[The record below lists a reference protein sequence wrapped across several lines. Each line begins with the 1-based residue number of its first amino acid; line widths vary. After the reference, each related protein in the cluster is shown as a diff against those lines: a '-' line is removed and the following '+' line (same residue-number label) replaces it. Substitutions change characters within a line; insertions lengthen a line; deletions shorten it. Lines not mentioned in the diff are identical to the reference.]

1 MNEGEL
7 FYAGEDNRPDVQGMR
22 PGAEQGRAGQEVR
35 ARPQPRPG
43 EVDTIGANDL
53 SFSPDEYLGRIASVR
68 NRMVDQ
74 GLSALIV
81 TDPANVYYLTGYNAW
96 SFYTPQLLFVPASGP
111 LTLFLR
117 DMDARGAMHTSWLP
131 PEDIVGYPERYVQR
145 PHIHPFDWVSFALR
159 QRWEVARAS
168 SSPVGV
174 EMDSHFFSP
183 RAFRSLVNG
192 VPEWRLVDS
201 FELVN
206 WIRAIK
212 SPAEVALMHTA
223 AEVTTEAMNAALGTI
238 GVGVAQNE
246 VAAEIAAA
254 QARGRGNAWGDY
266 PAIVPLLPTGES
278 ADTPHLSWTN
288 RRFIDDESVS
298 IELAGVHRRYH
309 VPLARTAVVGKPK
322 QELIRLEGVVA
333 EALAAVLD
341 VAGPEVPTAELAR
354 TWNRVLALAGLEKPS
369 RLGYSIGIGYPP
381 DWGERTISIRT
392 EDDQFLEAGMTF
404 HLICGMWMNGYGYE
418 LSESILITD
427 TGCDTF
433 TAFPRELI
441 RV

>member
-53 SFSPDEYLGRIASVR
+53 FFSPDEYLGRIASVR
-68 NRMVDQ
+68 NRMIDQ

-81 TDPANVYYLTGYNAW
+81 TDPANIYYVTGYNAW
-96 SFYTPQLLFVPASGP
+96 SFYTPQLLFVPAAGP

-117 DMDARGAMHTSWLP
+117 DMDARGATHTSWLP

-212 SPAEVALMHTA
+212 SPAEVALMRTA
-223 AEVTTEAMNAALGTI
+223 AEVTTESMNAALGTI

-254 QARGRGNAWGDY
+254 QARGRGGAWGDY

-288 RRFIDDESVS
+288 RKFIDDESVS

-341 VAGPEVPTAELAR
+341 VAAPEVPTAELAR

>member
-43 EVDTIGANDL
+43 EVDTIGANNL

-96 SFYTPQLLFVPASGP
+96 SFYTPQLLFVPAAGP

-117 DMDARGAMHTSWLP
+117 DMDAKGAMHTSWLP

-145 PHIHPFDWVSFALR
+145 PHIHPFDWVAFALR

-212 SPAEVALMHTA
+212 SPAEVALMRNA
-223 AEVTTEAMNAALGTI
+223 AEVTTESMNAALGTI
-238 GVGVAQNE
+238 GVGIAQNE

-254 QARGRGNAWGDY
+254 QARGRGGAWGDY

-278 ADTPHLSWTN
+278 ADTPHLSWTD
-288 RRFIDDESVS
+288 RKFIDDESVS

-333 EALAAVLD
+333 EALSAVLE
-341 VAGPEVPTAELAR
+341 VAAPEVATAELAR

>member
-7 FYAGEDNRPDVQGMR
+7 FSAGDQARPELAGMR
-22 PGAEQGRAGQEVR
+22 PGSDQGRASQDVR
-35 ARPQPRPG
+35 SRPEPRPG
-43 EVDTIGANDL
+43 DVDTIGSRSL
-53 SFSPDEYLGRIASVR
+53 TFSPEEYLGRIAAVR
-68 NRMVDQ
+68 GRMSDQ

-81 TDPANVYYLTGYNAW
+81 TDPANIYYLTGYNAW

-117 DMDARGAMHTSWLP
+117 DMDAHGATHTSWLP

-145 PHIHPFDWVSFALR
+145 PHIHPFDWVAFALR

-168 SSPVGV
+168 ATPVGV

-183 RAFRSLVNG
+183 RAFRALVNG

-212 SPAEVALMHTA
+212 SADEVAIMRSA
-223 AEVTTEAMNAALGTI
+223 AEVTTAAMDAALGTL
-238 GVGVAQNE
+238 GVGIGQHE
-246 VAAEIAAA
+246 VASAIAAA
-254 QARGRGNAWGDY
+254 QARGRGRAWGDY
-266 PAIVPLLPTGES
+266 PAIVPMLPTGES
-278 ADTPHLSWTN
+278 ADTPHLTWSD
-288 RRFIDDESVS
+288 RRFVADEAVSV
-298 IELAGVHRRYH
+298 ELAGVHRRYH
-309 VPLARTAVVGKPK
+309 VPLARTAVVGRPR
-322 QELIRLEGVVA
+322 QELVRLEGVVA
-333 EALAAVLD
+333 EALAAVLE
-341 VAGPEVPTAELAR
+341 AAAPGTATAELAR
-354 TWNRVLALAGLEKPS
+354 TWNRILAVAGLEKPS

-392 EDDQFLEAGMTF
+392 EDEQVLEAGMTF

-418 LSESILITD
+418 LSESILVTD
-427 TGCDTF
+427 TGCEAF
-433 TAFPRELI
+433 TSFPREII
-441 RV
+441 RL

>member
-22 PGAEQGRAGQEVR
+22 PGAQQGRAGQEVR

-43 EVDTIGANDL
+43 EVDTIGANNL

-96 SFYTPQLLFVPASGP
+96 SFYTPQLLFVPAAGP

-117 DMDARGAMHTSWLP
+117 DMDAKGAMHTSWLP

-145 PHIHPFDWVSFALR
+145 PHIHPFDWVAFALR

-212 SPAEVALMHTA
+212 SPSEVALMRNA
-223 AEVTTEAMNAALGTI
+223 AEVTTESMNAALGTI
-238 GVGVAQNE
+238 GVGIAQNE

-254 QARGRGNAWGDY
+254 QARGRGSSWGDY

-278 ADTPHLSWTN
+278 ADTPHLSWTD
-288 RRFIDDESVS
+288 RKFIDDESVS

-333 EALAAVLD
+333 EALSAVLE
-341 VAGPEVPTAELAR
+341 VAAPEVPTAELAR

>member
-43 EVDTIGANDL
+43 EVDTIGANEL

-68 NRMVDQ
+68 NRMIGQ

-81 TDPANVYYLTGYNAW
+81 TDPANIYYLTGYNAW

-111 LTLFLR
+111 LTLFMR

-212 SPAEVALMHTA
+212 SPAEVALMHKA
-223 AEVTTEAMNAALGTI
+223 AEVTTESMNAALATI
-238 GVGVAQNE
+238 GDGVAQNE

-254 QARGRGNAWGDY
+254 QARGRGSAWGDY

-288 RRFIDDESVS
+288 RKFVADESVS

-322 QELIRLEGVVA
+322 QELIRLEGVVS

-341 VAGPEVPTAELAR
+341 VAAPEVPTAELAR

-392 EDDQFLEAGMTF
+392 EDDQILEAGMTF

-418 LSESILITD
+418 LSESVLITD

-433 TAFPRELI
+433 TDFPREII

>member
-7 FYAGEDNRPDVQGMR
+7 FSTSAEARPEVQGMR
-22 PGAEQGRAGQEVR
+22 PGAEQGRAGSDVR
-35 ARPQPRPG
+35 SRPEPRPG
-43 EVDTIGANDL
+43 EVDTIGARSL
-53 SFSPDEYLGRIASVR
+53 TFSPEEYLGRIAAVR
-68 NRMVDQ
+68 GRMRDQ

-81 TDPANVYYLTGYNAW
+81 TDPANLFYLTGYNAW
-96 SFYTPQLLFVPASGP
+96 SFYTPQLLFVPSAGP
-111 LTLFLR
+111 LTLFMR
-117 DMDARGAMHTSWLP
+117 DMDARGASHTSWLP

-145 PHIHPFDWVSFALR
+145 PHIHPFDWVAFALR

-168 SSPVGV
+168 ASPVGV

-183 RAFRSLVNG
+183 RAFRALVNG

-212 SPAEVALMHTA
+212 SPTEISLMRRA
-223 AEVTTEAMNAALGTI
+223 AEVTTAAMDAALGTL
-238 GVGVAQNE
+238 GVGVGQNE
-246 VAAEIAAA
+246 VAAAIAAA
-254 QARGRGNAWGDY
+254 QARGSGDSWGDY
-266 PAIVPLLPTGES
+266 PAIVPMLPTGES
-278 ADTPHLSWTN
+278 ADTPHLTWTD
-288 RRFIDDESVS
+288 RRFRADEAVS
-298 IELAGVHRRYH
+298 IELAGVCRRYH
-309 VPLARTAVVGKPK
+309 VPLARTAVVGQPR
-322 QELIRLEGVVA
+322 QELVRLEAVVA

-341 VAGPEVPTAELAR
+341 VAAPEVATAELAR

-392 EDDQFLEAGMTF
+392 EDEQVLEAGMTF

-427 TGCDTF
+427 TGCEAF
-433 TAFPRELI
+433 TSFPREVI
-441 RV
+441 RL

>member
-1 MNEGEL
+1 M
-7 FYAGEDNRPDVQGMR
+7 
-22 PGAEQGRAGQEVR
+22 
-35 ARPQPRPG
+35 
-43 EVDTIGANDL
+43 

-68 NRMVDQ
+68 NRMIDQ

-81 TDPANVYYLTGYNAW
+81 TDPANIYYLTGYNAW

-111 LTLFLR
+111 LTLFMR

-212 SPAEVALMHTA
+212 SPAEVALMHNA
-223 AEVTTEAMNAALGTI
+223 AEVTTESMNAALATI
-238 GVGVAQNE
+238 GAGVAQNE

-254 QARGRGNAWGDY
+254 QARGRGSAWGDY

-288 RRFIDDESVS
+288 RKFVADESVS

-322 QELIRLEGVVA
+322 QELIRLEGVVS

-341 VAGPEVPTAELAR
+341 VAAPEVPTAELAR

-392 EDDQFLEAGMTF
+392 EDDQILEAGMTF

-418 LSESILITD
+418 LSESVLITD

-433 TAFPRELI
+433 TDFPREII

>member
-7 FYAGEDNRPDVQGMR
+7 FYAGEDNRPDVYGMR

-43 EVDTIGANDL
+43 EVDTIGANEL
-53 SFSPDEYLGRIASVR
+53 LFSPEEYLGRIASVR

-96 SFYTPQLLFVPASGP
+96 SFYTPQLLFVPTAGP

-117 DMDARGAMHTSWLP
+117 DMDAKGAMHTSWLP

-145 PHIHPFDWVSFALR
+145 PHIHPFDWVAFALR

-212 SPAEVALMHTA
+212 SPAEVALMRKA
-223 AEVTTEAMNAALGTI
+223 AVVTTGAMDAALETI
-238 GVGVAQNE
+238 GLGVGQNE

-254 QARGRGNAWGDY
+254 QARGQGDIGGDY

-288 RRFIDDESVS
+288 RKFINDESVS

-333 EALAAVLD
+333 EALSAVLA
-341 VAGPEVPTAELAR
+341 VAEPEVPTAELAR
-354 TWNRVLALAGLEKPS
+354 TWNRALALAGLEKPS

-392 EDDQFLEAGMTF
+392 EDDQILAAGMTF

-418 LSESILITD
+418 LSEAILITD
-427 TGCDTF
+427 DGCDTF
-433 TAFPRELI
+433 TSFPRELI

>member
-7 FYAGEDNRPDVQGMR
+7 FYGGEDNRPDVQGMR

-96 SFYTPQLLFVPASGP
+96 SFYTPQLLYVPAAGP

-117 DMDARGAMHTSWLP
+117 DMDAKGAMHTSWLP

-145 PHIHPFDWVSFALR
+145 PHIHPFDWVAFALR

-212 SPAEVALMHTA
+212 SPAEVALMRNA
-223 AEVTTEAMNAALGTI
+223 AVVTTGAMDAALGTI
-238 GVGVAQNE
+238 GLGVGQNE

-254 QARGRGNAWGDY
+254 QARGQGDVGGDY

-278 ADTPHLSWTN
+278 ADTPHLSWTD
-288 RRFIDDESVS
+288 RKFINDESVS

-333 EALAAVLD
+333 EALSAVLT
-341 VAGPEVPTAELAR
+341 VAEPEVPTAELAR

-392 EDDQFLEAGMTF
+392 EDDQILEAGMTF

-418 LSESILITD
+418 LSESVLITD
-427 TGCDTF
+427 DGCDTF
-433 TAFPRELI
+433 TSFPRELI

>member
-43 EVDTIGANDL
+43 EVDTIGANNL

-96 SFYTPQLLFVPASGP
+96 SFYTPQLLFVPAAGP

-117 DMDARGAMHTSWLP
+117 DMDAKGAMHTSWLP

-145 PHIHPFDWVSFALR
+145 PHIHPFDWVAFALR

-212 SPAEVALMHTA
+212 SPAEVALMRNA
-223 AEVTTEAMNAALGTI
+223 AEVTTESMNAALGTI
-238 GVGVAQNE
+238 GVGIAQNE

-254 QARGRGNAWGDY
+254 QARGRGSSWGDY

-278 ADTPHLSWTN
+278 ADTPHLSWTD
-288 RRFIDDESVS
+288 RKFIDDESVS

-333 EALAAVLD
+333 EALSAVLE
-341 VAGPEVPTAELAR
+341 VAAPEVATAELAR

>member
-43 EVDTIGANDL
+43 EVDTIDANEL

-68 NRMVDQ
+68 NRMIDQ

-81 TDPANVYYLTGYNAW
+81 TDPANIYYLTGYNAW

-111 LTLFLR
+111 LTLFMR

-212 SPAEVALMHTA
+212 SPAEVALMHKA
-223 AEVTTEAMNAALGTI
+223 AEVTTESMNAALATI
-238 GVGVAQNE
+238 GDGVAQNE

-254 QARGRGNAWGDY
+254 QARGRGSAWGDY

-288 RRFIDDESVS
+288 RKFVADESVS

-322 QELIRLEGVVA
+322 QELIRLEGVVS

-341 VAGPEVPTAELAR
+341 VAAPEVPTAELAR

-392 EDDQFLEAGMTF
+392 EDDQILEAGMTF

-418 LSESILITD
+418 LSESVLITD

-433 TAFPRELI
+433 TDFPREII

>member
-1 MNEGEL
+1 
-7 FYAGEDNRPDVQGMR
+7 MR
-22 PGAEQGRAGQEVR
+22 PGAQQGRAAQEVR

-43 EVDTIGANDL
+43 EVDTIGANEL

-81 TDPANVYYLTGYNAW
+81 TDPANIYYLTGYNAW
-96 SFYTPQLLFVPASGP
+96 SFYTPQLLYVPAAGP

-117 DMDARGAMHTSWLP
+117 DMDARGATHTSWLP

-145 PHIHPFDWVSFALR
+145 PHIHPFDWVAFALR

-192 VPEWRLVDS
+192 IPEWRLVDS

-206 WIRAIK
+206 WIRAVK
-212 SPAEVALMHTA
+212 SPAEVALMRNA
-223 AEVTTEAMNAALGTI
+223 AEVTTESMNAALGTI
-238 GVGVAQNE
+238 GAGIAQNE

-254 QARGRGNAWGDY
+254 QARGRGSAWGDY
-266 PAIVPLLPTGES
+266 PAIVPMMPTGES
-278 ADTPHLSWTN
+278 ADTPHLSWSD
-288 RRFIDDESVS
+288 RKFIADESVS

-341 VAGPEVPTAELAR
+341 VAAPDVPTAELAR

-418 LSESILITD
+418 LSESVLITD

-433 TAFPRELI
+433 TTFPRELI

>member
-1 MNEGEL
+1 M
-7 FYAGEDNRPDVQGMR
+7 
-22 PGAEQGRAGQEVR
+22 
-35 ARPQPRPG
+35 
-43 EVDTIGANDL
+43 

-96 SFYTPQLLFVPASGP
+96 SFYTPQLLFVPAAGP

-117 DMDARGAMHTSWLP
+117 DMDAKGAMHTSWLP

-145 PHIHPFDWVSFALR
+145 PHIHPFDWVAFALR

-212 SPAEVALMHTA
+212 SPAEVALMRNA
-223 AEVTTEAMNAALGTI
+223 AEVTTESMNAALGTI
-238 GVGVAQNE
+238 GVGIAQNE

-254 QARGRGNAWGDY
+254 QARGRGSSWGDY

-278 ADTPHLSWTN
+278 ADTPHLSWTD
-288 RRFIDDESVS
+288 RKFIDDESVS

-333 EALAAVLD
+333 EALSAVLE
-341 VAGPEVPTAELAR
+341 VAAPEVATAELAR

>member
-1 MNEGEL
+1 MW
-7 FYAGEDNRPDVQGMR
+7 
-22 PGAEQGRAGQEVR
+22 
-35 ARPQPRPG
+35 
-43 EVDTIGANDL
+43 
-53 SFSPDEYLGRIASVR
+53 FSPDEYLGRIASVR

-96 SFYTPQLLFVPASGP
+96 SFYTPQLLFVPAAGP

-117 DMDARGAMHTSWLP
+117 DMDARGAAHTSWLP

-145 PHIHPFDWVSFALR
+145 PHIHPFDWVAFALR

-212 SPAEVALMHTA
+212 SPSEVALMRNA
-223 AEVTTEAMNAALGTI
+223 AEVTTESMNAALGTI
-238 GVGVAQNE
+238 GVGIAQNE

-254 QARGRGNAWGDY
+254 QARGRGSSWGDY

-278 ADTPHLSWTN
+278 ADTPHLSWTD
-288 RRFIDDESVS
+288 RKFIDDESVS

-333 EALAAVLD
+333 EALSAVLE
-341 VAGPEVPTAELAR
+341 VAAPEVATAELAR

>member
-43 EVDTIGANDL
+43 EVDTIGANNL

-96 SFYTPQLLFVPASGP
+96 SFYTPQLLFVPAAGP

-117 DMDARGAMHTSWLP
+117 DMDAKGAMHTSWLP

-145 PHIHPFDWVSFALR
+145 PHIHPFDWVAFALR

-212 SPAEVALMHTA
+212 SPAEVALMRNA
-223 AEVTTEAMNAALGTI
+223 AEVTTESMNAALGSI
-238 GVGVAQNE
+238 GVGIAQNE

-254 QARGRGNAWGDY
+254 QARGRGSSWGDY

-278 ADTPHLSWTN
+278 ADTPHLSWTD
-288 RRFIDDESVS
+288 RKFIDDESVS

-333 EALAAVLD
+333 EALSAVLE
-341 VAGPEVPTAELAR
+341 VAAPEVATAELAR

>member
-22 PGAEQGRAGQEVR
+22 PGAQQGRAAQEVG

-43 EVDTIGANDL
+43 EVDTIGANEL

-81 TDPANVYYLTGYNAW
+81 TDPANIYYLTGYNAW
-96 SFYTPQLLFVPASGP
+96 SFYTPQLLYVPAAGP

-117 DMDARGAMHTSWLP
+117 DMDARGATHTSWLP

-145 PHIHPFDWVSFALR
+145 PHIHPFDWVAFALR

-192 VPEWRLVDS
+192 IPEWRLVDS

-206 WIRAIK
+206 WIRAVK
-212 SPAEVALMHTA
+212 SPAEVALMRNA
-223 AEVTTEAMNAALGTI
+223 AEVTTESMNAALGTI
-238 GVGVAQNE
+238 GAGIAQNE

-254 QARGRGNAWGDY
+254 QARGRGSAWGDY
-266 PAIVPLLPTGES
+266 PAIVPMMPTGES
-278 ADTPHLSWTN
+278 ADTPHLSWSD
-288 RRFIDDESVS
+288 RKFIADESVS

-341 VAGPEVPTAELAR
+341 VAAPDVPTAELAR

-418 LSESILITD
+418 LSESALITD

-433 TAFPRELI
+433 TTFPRELI

>member
-43 EVDTIGANDL
+43 EVDTIGANEL
-53 SFSPDEYLGRIASVR
+53 SFPPDEYLGRIASVR
-68 NRMVDQ
+68 NRMIDQ

-81 TDPANVYYLTGYNAW
+81 TDPANIYYLTGYNAW

-111 LTLFLR
+111 LTLFMR

-212 SPAEVALMHTA
+212 SPAEVALMHKA
-223 AEVTTEAMNAALGTI
+223 AEVTTESMNAALATI
-238 GVGVAQNE
+238 GDGVAQNE

-254 QARGRGNAWGDY
+254 QARGRGSAWGDY

-288 RRFIDDESVS
+288 RKFVADESVS

-322 QELIRLEGVVA
+322 QELIRLEGVVS

-341 VAGPEVPTAELAR
+341 VAAPEVPTAELAR

-392 EDDQFLEAGMTF
+392 EDDQILEAGMTF

-418 LSESILITD
+418 LSESVLITD

-433 TAFPRELI
+433 TDFPREII

>member
-1 MNEGEL
+1 ML
-7 FYAGEDNRPDVQGMR
+7 
-22 PGAEQGRAGQEVR
+22 
-35 ARPQPRPG
+35 
-43 EVDTIGANDL
+43 
-53 SFSPDEYLGRIASVR
+53 
-68 NRMVDQ
+68 DQ
-74 GLSALIV
+74 GLAARIG
-81 TDPANVYYLTGYNAW
+81 TDPANIYYLTGYNAW

-111 LTLFLR
+111 LTLFMR

-212 SPAEVALMHTA
+212 SPAEVALMHKA
-223 AEVTTEAMNAALGTI
+223 AEVTTESMNAALATI
-238 GVGVAQNE
+238 GDGVAQNE

-254 QARGRGNAWGDY
+254 QARGRGSAWGDY

-288 RRFIDDESVS
+288 RKFVADESVS

-309 VPLARTAVVGKPK
+309 VPLARTAVGGKPK
-322 QELIRLEGVVA
+322 QELIRLEGVVS

-341 VAGPEVPTAELAR
+341 VAAPEVPTAELAR

-418 LSESILITD
+418 LSESVLITD

-433 TAFPRELI
+433 TDFPREII

>member
-43 EVDTIGANDL
+43 EVDTIGANEL

-68 NRMVDQ
+68 NRMIDQ

-81 TDPANVYYLTGYNAW
+81 TDPANIYYLTGYNAW

-111 LTLFLR
+111 LTLFMR

-212 SPAEVALMHTA
+212 SPAEVALMHKA
-223 AEVTTEAMNAALGTI
+223 AEVTTESMNAALATI
-238 GVGVAQNE
+238 GDGIAQNE

-254 QARGRGNAWGDY
+254 QARGRGSAWGDY

-288 RRFIDDESVS
+288 RKFVADESVS

-322 QELIRLEGVVA
+322 QELIRLEGVVS

-341 VAGPEVPTAELAR
+341 VAAPEVPTAELAR

-392 EDDQFLEAGMTF
+392 EDDQILEAGMTF

-418 LSESILITD
+418 LSESVLITD

-433 TAFPRELI
+433 TDFPREII

>member
-43 EVDTIGANDL
+43 EVDTIGANEL

-68 NRMVDQ
+68 NRMIDQ

-81 TDPANVYYLTGYNAW
+81 TDPANIYYLTGYNAW

-111 LTLFLR
+111 LTLFMR

-212 SPAEVALMHTA
+212 SPAEVALMHNA
-223 AEVTTEAMNAALGTI
+223 AEVTTESMNAALATI
-238 GVGVAQNE
+238 GAGVAQNE

-254 QARGRGNAWGDY
+254 QARGRGSAWGDY

-288 RRFIDDESVS
+288 RKFVADESVS

-322 QELIRLEGVVA
+322 QELIRLEGVVS

-341 VAGPEVPTAELAR
+341 VAAPEVPTAELAR

-392 EDDQFLEAGMTF
+392 EDDQILEAGMTF

-418 LSESILITD
+418 LSESVLITD

-433 TAFPRELI
+433 TDFPREII

>member
-96 SFYTPQLLFVPASGP
+96 SFYTPQLLFVPAAGP
-111 LTLFLR
+111 LTLFMR
-117 DMDARGAMHTSWLP
+117 DMDAQGAMHTSWLP

-145 PHIHPFDWVSFALR
+145 PHIHPFDWVAFALR

-212 SPAEVALMHTA
+212 SPAEVALMRNA
-223 AEVTTEAMNAALGTI
+223 AEVTTESMNAALGTI
-238 GVGVAQNE
+238 GVGIAQNE

-254 QARGRGNAWGDY
+254 QARGRGSSWGDY

-288 RRFIDDESVS
+288 RKFVDDESVS

-322 QELIRLEGVVA
+322 QELIRLEGVVS
-333 EALAAVLD
+333 EALSAVLE
-341 VAGPEVPTAELAR
+341 VAAPEVPTAEFAR

-392 EDDQFLEAGMTF
+392 EDDQILEAGMTF

-418 LSESILITD
+418 LSESVLITD

-433 TAFPRELI
+433 TDFPREII

>member
-96 SFYTPQLLFVPASGP
+96 SFYTPQLLFVPAAGP

-117 DMDARGAMHTSWLP
+117 DMDARGATHTSWLP

-223 AEVTTEAMNAALGTI
+223 AEVTTESMDAALGTI
-238 GVGVAQNE
+238 GIGVAQNE

-288 RRFIDDESVS
+288 RKFIDDESVS

-309 VPLARTAVVGKPK
+309 VPLARTAVMGKPK

-341 VAGPEVPTAELAR
+341 VAAPEVPTAELAR

>member
-43 EVDTIGANDL
+43 EVDTIGANNL

-96 SFYTPQLLFVPASGP
+96 SFYTPQLLFVPAAGP

-117 DMDARGAMHTSWLP
+117 DMDAKGAMHTSWLP

-145 PHIHPFDWVSFALR
+145 PHIHPFDWVAFALR

-212 SPAEVALMHTA
+212 SPAEVALMRNA
-223 AEVTTEAMNAALGTI
+223 AEVTTESMNAALGGI
-238 GVGVAQNE
+238 GVGIAQNE

-254 QARGRGNAWGDY
+254 QARGRGSSWGDY

-278 ADTPHLSWTN
+278 ADTPHLSWTD
-288 RRFIDDESVS
+288 RKFIDDESVS

-333 EALAAVLD
+333 EALSAVLE
-341 VAGPEVPTAELAR
+341 VAAPEVATAELAR

>member
-22 PGAEQGRAGQEVR
+22 PGAQQGRAGQEVR

-43 EVDTIGANDL
+43 EVDTIGANNL
-53 SFSPDEYLGRIASVR
+53 WFSPDEYLGRIASVR

-96 SFYTPQLLFVPASGP
+96 SFYTPQLLFVPAAGP

-117 DMDARGAMHTSWLP
+117 DMDARGAAHTSWLP

-145 PHIHPFDWVSFALR
+145 PHIHPFDWVAFALR

-212 SPAEVALMHTA
+212 SPSEVALMRNA
-223 AEVTTEAMNAALGTI
+223 AEVTTEAMNAALGAI

-254 QARGRGNAWGDY
+254 QARGRGSSWGDY

-278 ADTPHLSWTN
+278 ADTPHLSWTD
-288 RRFIDDESVS
+288 RKFIDDESVS

-333 EALAAVLD
+333 EALSAVLE
-341 VAGPEVPTAELAR
+341 VAAPEVPTAELAR

>member
-22 PGAEQGRAGQEVR
+22 PGAQQGRAAQEVR

-43 EVDTIGANDL
+43 EVDTIGANEL

-81 TDPANVYYLTGYNAW
+81 TDPANIYYLTGYNAW
-96 SFYTPQLLFVPASGP
+96 SFYTPQLLYVPAAGP

-117 DMDARGAMHTSWLP
+117 DMDARGATHTSWLP

-145 PHIHPFDWVSFALR
+145 PHIHPFDWVAFALR

-192 VPEWRLVDS
+192 IPEWRLVDS

-206 WIRAIK
+206 WIRAVK
-212 SPAEVALMHTA
+212 SPAEVALMRNA
-223 AEVTTEAMNAALGTI
+223 AEVTTESMNAALGTI
-238 GVGVAQNE
+238 GAGIAQNE

-254 QARGRGNAWGDY
+254 QARGRGSAWGDY
-266 PAIVPLLPTGES
+266 PAIVPMMPTGES
-278 ADTPHLSWTN
+278 ADTPHLSWSD
-288 RRFIDDESVS
+288 RKFIADESVS

-341 VAGPEVPTAELAR
+341 VAAPDVPTAELAR

-418 LSESILITD
+418 LSESVLITD

-433 TAFPRELI
+433 TTFPRELI

>member
-22 PGAEQGRAGQEVR
+22 PGARQGRAGQEVR

-43 EVDTIGANDL
+43 EVDTIGANNL
-53 SFSPDEYLGRIASVR
+53 WFSPDEYLGRIASVR

-96 SFYTPQLLFVPASGP
+96 SFYTPQLLFVPAAGP

-117 DMDARGAMHTSWLP
+117 DMDARGAAHTSWLP

-145 PHIHPFDWVSFALR
+145 PHIHPFDWVAFALR

-212 SPAEVALMHTA
+212 SPSEVALMRNA
-223 AEVTTEAMNAALGTI
+223 AEVTTESMNAALGTI
-238 GVGVAQNE
+238 GVGIAQNE

-254 QARGRGNAWGDY
+254 QARGRGSSWGDY

-278 ADTPHLSWTN
+278 ADTPHLSWTD
-288 RRFIDDESVS
+288 RKFIDDESVS

-333 EALAAVLD
+333 EALSAVLE
-341 VAGPEVPTAELAR
+341 VAAPEVATAELAR

>member
-53 SFSPDEYLGRIASVR
+53 LFSPEEYLGRIASVR

-81 TDPANVYYLTGYNAW
+81 TDPANIYYLTGYNAW
-96 SFYTPQLLFVPASGP
+96 SFYTPQLLFVPAAGP

-117 DMDARGAMHTSWLP
+117 DMDARGATHTSWLP

-145 PHIHPFDWVSFALR
+145 PHIHPFDWVAFALR

-174 EMDSHFFSP
+174 EMDSYFFSP

-212 SPAEVALMHTA
+212 SPAEVALMRNA
-223 AEVTTEAMNAALGTI
+223 AEVTTESMNAALGTI
-238 GVGVAQNE
+238 GAGVAQNE

-254 QARGRGNAWGDY
+254 QIRGRGSAWGDY

-278 ADTPHLSWTN
+278 ADTPHLSWSD
-288 RRFIDDESVS
+288 RKFIDDESVS

-322 QELIRLEGVVA
+322 QELVRLEGVVA

-341 VAGPEVPTAELAR
+341 VAAPEVPTAELAR

-418 LSESILITD
+418 LSESVLITD

-433 TAFPRELI
+433 TAFPREII

>member
-53 SFSPDEYLGRIASVR
+53 LFSPDEYLGRISSVR

-96 SFYTPQLLFVPASGP
+96 SFYTPQLLFVPAAGP

-117 DMDARGAMHTSWLP
+117 DMDARGATHTSWLP

-192 VPEWRLVDS
+192 IPEWRLVDS

-212 SPAEVALMHTA
+212 SPAEVALMRNA
-223 AEVTTEAMNAALGTI
+223 AEVTTESMNAALGTI

-254 QARGRGNAWGDY
+254 QARGRGSAWGDY
-266 PAIVPLLPTGES
+266 PAIVPLLPTAES
-278 ADTPHLSWTN
+278 ADTPHLSWSD
-288 RRFIDDESVS
+288 RKFIDDESVS

-341 VAGPEVPTAELAR
+341 VAAPDVPTAELAR

-418 LSESILITD
+418 LSESVLVTD

-433 TAFPRELI
+433 T
-441 RV
+441 

>member
-22 PGAEQGRAGQEVR
+22 PGARQGRAGQEVR

-43 EVDTIGANDL
+43 EVDTIGANNL

-96 SFYTPQLLFVPASGP
+96 SFYTPQLLFVPAAGP

-117 DMDARGAMHTSWLP
+117 DMDARGAAHTSWLP

-145 PHIHPFDWVSFALR
+145 PHIHPFDWVAFALR

-212 SPAEVALMHTA
+212 SPSEVALMRNA
-223 AEVTTEAMNAALGTI
+223 AEVTTESMNAALGTI
-238 GVGVAQNE
+238 GVGIAQNE

-254 QARGRGNAWGDY
+254 QARGRGSSWGDY

-278 ADTPHLSWTN
+278 ADTPHLSWTD
-288 RRFIDDESVS
+288 RKFIDDESVS

-333 EALAAVLD
+333 EALSAVLE
-341 VAGPEVPTAELAR
+341 VAAPEVATAELAR

>member
-1 MNEGEL
+1 M
-7 FYAGEDNRPDVQGMR
+7 F
-22 PGAEQGRAGQEVR
+22 
-35 ARPQPRPG
+35 
-43 EVDTIGANDL
+43 
-53 SFSPDEYLGRIASVR
+53 FSPDEYLGRIASVR
-68 NRMVDQ
+68 NRMIDQ

-81 TDPANVYYLTGYNAW
+81 TDPANIYYLTGYNAW
-96 SFYTPQLLFVPASGP
+96 SFYTPQLLFVPAAGP

-117 DMDARGAMHTSWLP
+117 DMDARGATHTSWLP

-212 SPAEVALMHTA
+212 SPAEVALMRTA
-223 AEVTTEAMNAALGTI
+223 AEVTTESMNAALGTI

-254 QARGRGNAWGDY
+254 QARGRGSAWGDY

-288 RRFIDDESVS
+288 RKFIDDESVS

-333 EALAAVLD
+333 EGLAAVLD
-341 VAGPEVPTAELAR
+341 VAAPEVPTAELAR

>member
-53 SFSPDEYLGRIASVR
+53 FFSPDEYLGRIASVR
-68 NRMVDQ
+68 NRMIDQ

-81 TDPANVYYLTGYNAW
+81 TDPANIYYLTGYNAW
-96 SFYTPQLLFVPASGP
+96 SFYTPQLLFVPAAGP

-117 DMDARGAMHTSWLP
+117 DMDARGATHTSWLP

-212 SPAEVALMHTA
+212 SPAEVALMRTA
-223 AEVTTEAMNAALGTI
+223 AEVTTESMNAALGTI

-254 QARGRGNAWGDY
+254 QARGRGSAWGDY

-288 RRFIDDESVS
+288 RKFIDDESVS

-333 EALAAVLD
+333 EGLAAVLD
-341 VAGPEVPTAELAR
+341 VAAPEVPTAELAR

>member
-43 EVDTIGANDL
+43 EVDTIGANSL

-96 SFYTPQLLFVPASGP
+96 SFYTPQLLFVPAAGP

-117 DMDARGAMHTSWLP
+117 DMDAKGAMHTSWLP

-145 PHIHPFDWVSFALR
+145 PHIHPFDWVAFALR

-212 SPAEVALMHTA
+212 SPAEVALMRNA
-223 AEVTTEAMNAALGTI
+223 AEVTTESMNAALGTI
-238 GVGVAQNE
+238 GVGIAQNE

-254 QARGRGNAWGDY
+254 QARGRGSAWGDY

-278 ADTPHLSWTN
+278 ADTPHLSWTD
-288 RRFIDDESVS
+288 RKFIDDESVS

-333 EALAAVLD
+333 EALSAVLE
-341 VAGPEVPTAELAR
+341 VAAPEVATAELAR

-418 LSESILITD
+418 LSESVLITD

>member
-53 SFSPDEYLGRIASVR
+53 FFSADEYLGRIASVR
-68 NRMVDQ
+68 DRMIDQ

-81 TDPANVYYLTGYNAW
+81 TDPANIYYLTGYNAW
-96 SFYTPQLLFVPASGP
+96 SFYTPQLLFVPAAGP

-117 DMDARGAMHTSWLP
+117 DMDARGATHTSWLP

-212 SPAEVALMHTA
+212 SPAEVALMRTA
-223 AEVTTEAMNAALGTI
+223 AEVTTESMNAALGTI

-254 QARGRGNAWGDY
+254 QARGRGSAWGDY

-278 ADTPHLSWTN
+278 ADTPHLSWTD

-341 VAGPEVPTAELAR
+341 VAAPEVPTAELAR

-427 TGCDTF
+427 SGCDTF